1 MIMKHLKFYIV
12 ALLSLVA
19 SPGLVHAQDSSV
31 LPPGKVQAFIVVGDV
46 ELVAADGTSAP
57 LKRGQTFE
65 EGNIV
70 KAGAGAQALL
80 VFSNGATMKVLQNC
94 QLSVDE
100 FKQAPFDDQAEGTFL
115 RLSKDPSKSTT
126 SLDLRNGTL
135 QGEVKQLN
143 QAAGSTFTVKTP
155 AGSAGVRGT
164 IISMSVV
171 RNAAGQVIGIT
182 CNCVVGNMA
191 FTPSSAVTSGTNA
204 AAAGTTQTVTNTNV
218 AVGTGA
224 SLVVTLTVD
233 PTTGAIT
240 GGGISG
246 TALAT
251 ATAQAMADAV
261 VETVNQAKADNNIA
275 PQPPP
280 TINVTAAPVVTTTN
294 SNGTTTTST
303 VVQNTNAT
311 LSSPTPDTQT
321 SGTAT
326 IAASPVTVV
335 TTTTTTTGTTT
346 TTTVTPPLPPP
357 PTNPSTS
364 SSGGST

>member
-1 MIMKHLKFYIV
+1 MYILNKTGRG
-12 ALLSLVA
+12 ALVCALMLLFVFPRILRAEESAVM
-19 SPGLVHAQDSSV
+19 S
-31 LPPGKVQAFIVVGDV
+31 PGKVQAFIVQGDIQ
-46 ELVAADGTSAP
+46 LVAKDGTSAP
-57 LKRGQTFE
+57 LKRGETFT
-65 EGNIV
+65 EGSIV

-100 FKQAPFDDQAEGTFL
+100 FKQAPFDEQAEGTFL

-182 CNCVVGNMA
+182 CNCIVGNMA
-191 FTPSSAVTSGTNA
+191 FTPSAVVTSGTNA
-204 AAAGTTQTVTNTNV
+204 AAANSTQTVTNTNV
-218 AVGTGA
+218 AVGAGA
-224 SLVVTLTVD
+224 SLVVSVTVD
-233 PTTGAIT
+233 PNTGVIT

-246 TALAT
+246 SAMAT
-251 ATAQAMADAV
+251 ATTQALADAV
-261 VETVNQAKADNNIA
+261 VETINQAKADNNIA

-280 TINVTAAPVVTTTN
+280 TITVTQAPVATTTT

-303 VVQNTNAT
+303 VVQNSNVT
-311 LSSPTPDTQT
+311 LTPTTETQSSGTVTYSSSPTV
-321 SGTAT
+321 
-326 IAASPVTVV
+326 IVV
-335 TTTTTTTGTTT
+335 PPPS
-346 TTTVTPPLPPP
+346 TPPNTV
-357 PTNPSTS
+357 PTDATSIST
-364 SSGGST
+364 